1 MQTRADRTQEQ
12 SFSSRARVK
21 ESQKE
26 PVKDLDRQC
35 HELLSQNR
43 GRDACT
49 LIARVLGSEVRGYC
63 RGMMASE
70 STGDDLYQDVLEAV
84 LVGLPSFQFASSIR
98 TWVYAIAHHL
108 VLRRL
113 RRYSRRKVV
122 RLETGQADGLP
133 GTDLRSQESREHR
146 RELVMELRDRLA
158 PEDREVIILRA
169 ERELSFRDIAVVLQ
183 TSEATARQRFHRAR
197 KQIEALLAE
206 AE

>member
-12 SFSSRARVK
+12 RFLAK
-21 ESQKE
+21 EPAKE

-63 RGMMASE
+63 RGMMASA
-70 STGDDLYQDVLEAV
+70 STGDDLYQDVLEAA

-169 ERELSFRDIAVVLQ
+169 ERELSFRDIATVLQ
-183 TSEATARQRFHRAR
+183 TSEASARQRFHRAR
-197 KQIEALLAE
+197 KQIEALLAQVE
-206 AE
+206 